1 MGQAS
6 SSGNLRGT
14 GERIFVNRQPCYVD
28 LINMCSANSKQIP
41 ALPRAEFLRSLPSK
55 TLCHSCGEAS
65 QTGQKLGSR
74 QGRSAV
80 EAEEVIEALLHGL
93 VEFVI
98 KKDFTSDLQPIPW
111 VRLVLSSLMQT
122 SEETRPS

>member
-1 MGQAS
+1 M
-6 SSGNLRGT
+6 
-14 GERIFVNRQPCYVD
+14 
-28 LINMCSANSKQIP
+28 
-41 ALPRAEFLRSLPSK
+41 
-55 TLCHSCGEAS
+55 
-65 QTGQKLGSR
+65 
-74 QGRSAV
+74 

-122 SEETRPS
+122 SEEIRPS

>member
-1 MGQAS
+1 M
-6 SSGNLRGT
+6 
-14 GERIFVNRQPCYVD
+14 
-28 LINMCSANSKQIP
+28 
-41 ALPRAEFLRSLPSK
+41 
-55 TLCHSCGEAS
+55 
-65 QTGQKLGSR
+65 
-74 QGRSAV
+74 